1 MRSLAAI
8 ISGMALLFTRDA
20 QKRLA
25 HVPKQERDQIV
36 QRLREIAAE
45 AAGRHRA
52 TTRLVNTESAWRVRQ
67 GDWRAV
73 YEIVGGD
80 VVVIRV
86 GHRREVYR

>member
-1 MRSLAAI
+1 
-8 ISGMALLFTRDA
+8 MALLFTRDA

-25 HVPKQERDQIV
+25 SIPQAERGQIV
-36 QRLREIAAE
+36 KRLREIAADP
-45 AAGRHRA
+45 AGRHPA
-52 TTRLVNTESAWRVRQ
+52 TTRLVNTEGAWRVRQ

-73 YEIVGGD
+73 YEISGEGED